1 MEILRLPA
9 ALRGGT
15 MEKRNG
21 DDAMKMQAAFIYGP
35 NNIRVEET
43 DRPICPSDTAFPS
56 SRRKGRGAAGAARSA
71 LHKNIGAKA

>member
-1 MEILRLPA
+1 
-9 ALRGGT
+9 
-15 MEKRNG
+15 
-21 DDAMKMQAAFIYGP
+21 MKMQAAFIYGP